1 MKLVLNFS
9 MFLLVF
15 FSFSIESFSLSD
27 YQIKRF
33 CAKKKRASLCI
44 ENLQEKIINKAK
56 KYLKKYSLKDT
67 VDLIIET
74 EKINKKEIYNLCLK
88 IKNE

>member
-44 ENLQEKIINKAK
+44 ENLQEKR
-56 KYLKKYSLKDT
+56 S
-67 VDLIIET
+67 DLQKGKFIEIPV
-74 EKINKKEIYNLCLK
+74 KPYK
-88 IKNE
+88 